1 MRLVA
6 RGWVSVI
13 GRRRGGFGF
22 RVWLLTV
29 SIIVTRCIKVAKNGI
44 QQRRAGLVQWARA
57 GTGGAVVVG
66 SNPAWIFGFFFFLPL
81 SKIF

>member
-1 MRLVA
+1 M
-6 RGWVSVI
+6 
-13 GRRRGGFGF
+13 
-22 RVWLLTV
+22 
-29 SIIVTRCIKVAKNGI
+29 AKNGI

-81 SKIF
+81 SKNF